1 MKLLLPVLMIL
12 LISCGNTYYIVR
24 HAEKMPASASMMS
37 SDVPLTEQGKERAE
51 ALAEVLKNKKI
62 RYVFSTNFI
71 RTKSTAQPTA
81 EYFNLHTEIYEP
93 APDTNFISKLKSLRK
108 NVLIVGHS
116 NTVDDIVNEL
126 CGKIE
131 IPKDLPEN
139 EFDNLFVVKR
149 KGKRYFFKSE
159 KYGKPSK

>member
-81 EYFNLHTEIYEP
+81 EYFNLHPEIYEP
-93 APDTNFISKLKSLRK
+93 TPDSNFISKLKSLKK

-116 NTVDDIVNEL
+116 NTVDNIVNML